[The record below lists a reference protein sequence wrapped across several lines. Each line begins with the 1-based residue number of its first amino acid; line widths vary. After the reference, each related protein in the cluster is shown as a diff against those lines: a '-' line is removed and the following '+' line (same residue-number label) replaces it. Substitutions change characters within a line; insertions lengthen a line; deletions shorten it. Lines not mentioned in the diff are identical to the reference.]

1 MLVATNNNFCKYF
14 FFIISEIIQ
23 RAMKI
28 ISIHKYRMN
37 NRLTLFL
44 SVMIVA
50 VIPTG
55 IFYSCKKEKSCEGC
69 IENNKPPIAIA
80 GPDQVITLPTDSV
93 LLDGSASNDPD
104 GTISEW
110 LWTKISGPASF
121 TINSSSKSVVKN
133 LVAGVYQFELKVTDA
148 GGLFSKDTLQIIVN
162 DLAQTNH
169 LPVANAGPNQTITL
183 PVNTTAFDGSSSSDP
198 DNNITSYSWTKISGP
213 SSFNIANANAA
224 KTEITNLA

>member
-1 MLVATNNNFCKYF
+1 MLVATNNNFCKYVF
-14 FFIISEIIQ
+14 FSPEIIQ

-28 ISIHKYRMN
+28 ISIHKYRIN

-50 VIPTG
+50 VIVTG

-69 IENNKPPIAIA
+69 IGNNKPPIAIA

-110 LWTKISGPASF
+110 LWKKISGPASF
-121 TINSSSKSVVKN
+121 NI
-133 LVAGVYQFELKVTDA
+133 
-148 GGLFSKDTLQIIVN
+148 
-162 DLAQTNH
+162 
-169 LPVANAGPNQTITL
+169 
-183 PVNTTAFDGSSSSDP
+183 VNTT
-198 DNNITSYSWTKISGP
+198 T
-213 SSFNIANANAA
+213 A
-224 KTEITNLA
+224 KTIVR